1 MTENSKMVVSEQAKE
16 YFIAGLSFEP
26 KIVDSDGF
34 LIDIK
39 SEKMLDYVESS
50 LAYSKLTL
58 LDTFNN
64 SDLVINTI
72 TILCS
77 LPFNSRFIKKSTID
91 NLIYVDTTMKLYRL
105 RDVLIG
111 LKLPMYNIAS
121 ESSTVTHGKYIIINT
136 NVTLYNEIFN
146 IAGVDNTIHAINPNL
161 KEDAMSINLTKDTR
175 KSKTLAIEN
184 ALLNLGIGLY
194 LY

>member
-146 IAGVDNTIHAINPNL
+146 IAGVDNTLHAINPNL